1 MEIHNNCDTIHA
13 IIIKMREGEDVEKLF
28 LFLIPMIVSAI
39 FVPFVKKIAW
49 KLDIYAVENERTVHK
64 GKIARIGGVA
74 VFLAFMGCL
83 PFFMDMDAALSGIL
97 LGGFFVFI
105 GGLLDDMFNL
115 PAIGKIG
122 FQSAGALC
130 AMIIGD
136 VYLVEINLPFGLM
149 IDFQVISMFVT
160 FVWIIGITNAV
171 NLIDGLDGLSSGFSI
186 IVLLTIAILTTLNGR
201 VDVMVICSA
210 LAGATAGFLCYNFH
224 PASIFIGDC
233 GAQYLG
239 YMIST
244 ISLLGFKG
252 GTFITL
258 VMPIIILFVPI
269 MDTMLA
275 ILRRKLSGKKIS
287 DPDKNHLHHTL
298 MKTWKLGQ
306 RETVLIIYGITIMF
320 SFAAY
325 LFGVDEKLGL
335 ILLAILIFL
344 CELFVEVT
352 GMIHKKYHPIMG
364 LLNKIKKHT
373 HTGKE

>member
-1 MEIHNNCDTIHA
+1 
-13 IIIKMREGEDVEKLF
+13 MREGEDVEKIF
-28 LFLIPMIVSAI
+28 LFLIPMIISAI
-39 FVPFVKKIAW
+39 FVPLVKKIAW
-49 KLDIYAVENERTVHK
+49 RLDIYAVENERTVHK

-105 GGLLDDMFNL
+105 GGLLDDMYNL

-122 FQSAGALC
+122 FQSVGALC

-149 IDFQVISMFVT
+149 IDFQVISMLVT

-201 VDVMVICSA
+201 ADVMIICLA

-244 ISLLGFKG
+244 IALLGFKG

-269 MDTMLA
+269 MDTFIA
-275 ILRRKLSGKKIS
+275 IIRRKLSGKRIS

-298 MKTWKLGQ
+298 MRTWKLGQ
-306 RETVLIIYGITIMF
+306 RETVLIIYGITMMF

-325 LFGVDEKLGL
+325 LFVVDEMLGL
-335 ILLAILIFL
+335 VLLAILIFV

-364 LLNKIKKHT
+364 LLDKVKKHT
-373 HTGKE
+373 TSGKE

>member
-1 MEIHNNCDTIHA
+1 
-13 IIIKMREGEDVEKLF
+13 MREGEDVENLF
-28 LFLIPMIVSAI
+28 VFLLPMIISAI

-49 KLDIYAVENERTVHK
+49 KLNIYAVENERTVHK

-74 VFLAFMGCL
+74 VFLAFTLCMV
-83 PFFMDMDAALSGIL
+83 FFMDVDAAFSGII

-115 PAIGKIG
+115 PAIGKIV
-122 FQSAGALC
+122 FQSLGAVC
-130 AMIIGD
+130 AMVIGD
-136 VYLVEINLPFGLM
+136 VYLTTINLPFGLLL
-149 IDFQVISMFVT
+149 DVSVISIFIT
-160 FVWIIGITNAV
+160 FIWIIGITNAV

-186 IVLLTIAILTTLNGR
+186 IVLLTIALLTTLNGR
-201 VDVMVICSA
+201 ADVMVICLA
-210 LAGATAGFLCYNFH
+210 LAGATAGFLIYNFH

-244 ISLLGFKG
+244 IALLGFKG

-269 MDTMLA
+269 MDTFIA
-275 ILRRKLSGKKIS
+275 IVRRKLSGKRIS

-298 MKTWKLGQ
+298 MRTWKLGQ
-306 RETVLIIYGITIMF
+306 RGTVLIIYGITIMF

-325 LFGVDEKLGL
+325 LFVVDEVLGL
-335 ILLAILIFL
+335 ILLGILIFV

-352 GMIHKKYHPIMG
+352 GMIHKKYHPILGMI
-364 LLNKIKKHT
+364 NMIKNHT